1 MKLLSPELLSLL
13 PFFLY
18 AEMHYRWR
26 FFPSFIFKREPEIIV
41 DLPWRLNPG
50 EQLPV
55 LLLVKDA
62 DTYPIVLRRV
72 ALRIQK
78 ENNLDERVLFSGSEA
93 LADYLWHRVFS
104 FQPPEWAKGW
114 VEVEVRVLFNLRG
127 RDYEVLSDNYRG
139 LSHKPFRVY
148 FSDDNLP
155 AAEGWFYGD
164 IHTHSHF
171 TDDQVEFGV
180 PPEVYHQIGKV
191 LGLSWIAVTDHSY
204 DLDDHPG
211 FDKKRDP
218 NLTKWLKLQEICSS
232 ISESDPDFV
241 MLFGE
246 ELSCGNSH
254 RENLHFLI
262 LEHPEFIHGAGDS
275 AEKWFFNGPDLKAT
289 EVAEKVRENGGLA
302 IAAHPKEK
310 PTLREKI
317 FLNRG
322 HWRSSD
328 LEKIQTDIYQI
339 WNGRKTESFFEGKE
353 AWIRELLK
361 GRKKLIVAGSDAHGN
376 FNRLRQVNI
385 PFLSF
390 KERDQQVFGQVR
402 SAVSCEGGMSKEKIL
417 EALSRGRAILTEG
430 PFAQLAVVRAH
441 DRVALMGGESSPEDK
456 TLLVEAISTP
466 EFGKLKSIQIIF
478 GDLEKKREIVCEEI
492 DTFKEPYRYTN
503 PNLPL
508 PVGHSGYLRLEV
520 TSEVDG
526 KEKLCLTNPI
536 WLRGNRKE
544 T

>member
-26 FFPSFIFKREPEIIV
+26 FFPSFIFKKEPEV
-41 DLPWRLNPG
+41 VADLPWRLNPG

-55 LLLVKDA
+55 LLIVKDA
-62 DTYPIVLRRV
+62 DRYPIILKRV
-72 ALRIQK
+72 ALKIRK
-78 ENNLDERVLFSGSEA
+78 GNNLDERVLFSGDEA
-93 LADYLWHRVFS
+93 LTDYLWHRILS

-139 LSHKPFRVY
+139 LSHKPFQVY
-148 FSDDNLP
+148 ISDDSLP

-180 PPEVYHQIGKV
+180 PPEVYHRIGKV

-232 ISESDPDFV
+232 INESDPDFV

-262 LEHPEFIHGAGDS
+262 LEHPSFIHGAGDS
-275 AEKWFFNGPDLKAT
+275 AEKWFFNGPDVKAA
-289 EVAEKVRENGGLA
+289 EVAQKV
-302 IAAHPKEK
+302 
-310 PTLREKI
+310 
-317 FLNRG
+317 
-322 HWRSSD
+322 
-328 LEKIQTDIYQI
+328 
-339 WNGRKTESFFEGKE
+339 
-353 AWIRELLK
+353 
-361 GRKKLIVAGSDAHGN
+361 
-376 FNRLRQVNI
+376 
-385 PFLSF
+385 
-390 KERDQQVFGQVR
+390 
-402 SAVSCEGGMSKEKIL
+402 
-417 EALSRGRAILTEG
+417 
-430 PFAQLAVVRAH
+430 
-441 DRVALMGGESSPEDK
+441 
-456 TLLVEAISTP
+456 
-466 EFGKLKSIQIIF
+466 
-478 GDLEKKREIVCEEI
+478 
-492 DTFKEPYRYTN
+492 
-503 PNLPL
+503 
-508 PVGHSGYLRLEV
+508 
-520 TSEVDG
+520 
-526 KEKLCLTNPI
+526 
-536 WLRGNRKE
+536 
-544 T
+544 